1 MCVPEDNITSL
12 LMMIKIESIFCLIKI
27 HLTNNHLAPN
37 FSRECKKMNKAQ
49 SLQCLSSAGTAT
61 IRPVM
66 RGSHPEPFALEGT
79 FSQTLKHR
87 TFFFLPLDLVLWESF
102 VKVQQPIEPEKLQ
115 WAEVHT
121 SHRHPIPHTPRQ
133 EDGALNS
140 ELWGYTWVGV
150 VCSPE
155 ED

>member
-1 MCVPEDNITSL
+1 
-12 LMMIKIESIFCLIKI
+12 MIKIESIFCLIKI

-121 SHRHPIPHTPRQ
+121 SHRHPSPTPPGKRMGHWIQNYEAIP
-133 EDGALNS
+133 G
-140 ELWGYTWVGV
+140 WVWSAARRKTN
-150 VCSPE
+150 CSFHSCPPQIT
-155 ED
+155 